1 MKIEL
6 QDKAIL
12 VTGSNSGIGFAI
24 ASELLNA
31 GAKVALHFNA
41 NSDGVL
47 SLEKQFP
54 SLAKSF
60 QCDFS
65 NSASIPEFFDQVLSW
80 SDGLDVLINNAGM
93 SIMNSIDNT
102 DEEWIHNWNTIM
114 NINLLSTGILS
125 ERDLSRSIYAE
136 KFNLTM
142 PITHLMTKNL
152 VTCDLNTSV
161 TELMKEMTEK
171 KIRHIL
177 IMDSNKLLGIVS
189 IGDVVNHLISKIKEE
204 NKNLKDY
211 INSY

>member
-1 MKIEL
+1 MPGK
-6 QDKAIL
+6 L
-12 VTGSNSGIGFAI
+12 VSRM
-24 ASELLNA
+24 SER
-31 GAKVALHFNA
+31 KCFT
-41 NSDGVL
+41 L
-47 SLEKQFP
+47 SETDTIK
-54 SLAKSF
+54 
-60 QCDFS
+60 
-65 NSASIPEFFDQVLSW
+65 SASQNFDEKKVGCMPVL
-80 SDGLDVLINNAGM
+80 DKNENVI
-93 SIMNSIDNT
+93 
-102 DEEWIHNWNTIM
+102 
-114 NINLLSTGILS
+114 GILS
-125 ERDLSRSIYAE
+125 ERDLSRFIYAE

-177 IMDSNKLLGIVS
+177 IMDNNKLLGIVS